1 MKRLES
7 NLIGVNVAILPVG
20 KQHDT
25 AYEISERVGYTH
37 MKVGRTSEMLEIL
50 SFYTCVLKTTII

>member
-37 MKVGRTSEMLEIL
+37 MKVGHNSEFTFDI
-50 SFYTCVLKTTII
+50 Y